1 MHRSIRLVS
10 APGKAQV
17 PPGFRRRLT
26 GLLLQ
31 ALAAEGRL
39 TPAQYRRA
47 AMHHDSLYRKGEN
60 CHPTE

>member
-10 APGKAQV
+10 APGKVQV
-17 PPGFRRRLT
+17 PPGFGRRLT

-31 ALAAEGRL
+31 ALAAEGGL

-47 AMHHDSLYRKGEN
+47 AARHEVSHQKGEN